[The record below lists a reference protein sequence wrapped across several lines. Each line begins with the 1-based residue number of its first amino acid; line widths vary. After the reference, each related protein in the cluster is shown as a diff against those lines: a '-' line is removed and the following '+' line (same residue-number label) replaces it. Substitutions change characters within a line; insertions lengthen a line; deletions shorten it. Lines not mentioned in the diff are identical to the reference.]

1 MGLYL
6 TIDGI
11 IKDILLKLTLTNKY
25 EKNLSIVMV
34 ISDSNLSHVPVSVS
48 DWSPISSDGE
58 TVHKI

>member
-48 DWSPISSDGE
+48 D
-58 TVHKI
+58 